1 MNNELLVQSLR
12 KYQLEAVEAANA
24 ATENCLLDLPTG
36 SGKSHIIAGICATN
50 PTKRVL
56 ILSHVQEIL
65 LQNVDKLKQYIDP
78 SLVGIYS
85 AGLGFREFKYHCVAS
100 IQSVYN
106 RSPYLT
112 EYDIIIIDEA
122 HMVPPAGEGR
132 YQTLLGSLPNKKVIG
147 LTATPYRLSSGYL
160 TDGPIFKTVAY
171 TADIVKLIEEGYL
184 CSLVAKSSAHTYDT
198 TGIKKIAG
206 DFSKKDLLNKF
217 DKAIYTTHIVKELVT
232 KYQHRN
238 SWLIFAIDI
247 SHAEHVTEELSKYG
261 IRAGVLH
268 SQKKNNRQELID
280 KFKAKEIQAL
290 VNVEILTTG
299 FDAPNVD
306 MIVLLRPTESPG
318 LHVQMIGRGLR
329 PAPGKENCLIL
340 DYARNVER
348 LGPINDVQVKSKD
361 PSQKKEASE
370 KPCKV
375 CPTCLEILPV
385 NTKICPSCKYTFELA
400 ERGKQL
406 KTSASTKDIILT
418 KPKEKFTTYT
428 VEHVYYYRHK
438 KTGSPDCLRVSYQC
452 GLLVFNQ
459 YVLLEHYGRPALA
472 ANAWWLYRAR
482 TTPPNTVTEA
492 LERTRE
498 LKPVKAITVYNQG
511 KYPEIVRV
519 AFNE

>member
-1 MNNELLVQSLR
+1 MNNEQLVQSLR
-12 KYQLEAVEAANA
+12 KYQYDAVLAANA
-24 ATENCLLDLPTG
+24 ATDNCLLVLPTG

-50 PTKRVL
+50 PTKRIL

-85 AGLGFREFKYHCVAS
+85 AGLGFRELKYHCVAS

-106 RSPYLT
+106 RGPYLT
-112 EYDIIIIDEA
+112 EYDIILIDEA
-122 HMVPPAGEGR
+122 HMVPHGGEGR
-132 YQTLLGSLPNKKVIG
+132 YRTLMASLPNKKVIG

-160 TDGPIFKTVAY
+160 VDGPLFKSIAY
-171 TADIVKLIEEGYL
+171 SADIVELIEQGYL
-184 CSLVAKSSAHTYDT
+184 CALTAKSSKHTYDT
-198 TGIKKIAG
+198 TGIKKVAG
-206 DFSKKDLLNKF
+206 DFSKKDLLDKF
-217 DKAIYTTHIVKELVT
+217 DKEVYTKHIVHELAT
-232 KYQHRN
+232 KYKHRQ

-247 SHAEHVTEELSKYG
+247 SHAEHVTEELKKYG
-261 IRAGVLH
+261 IKADVLH
-268 SQKKNNRQELID
+268 SQKKTNRQEVID
-280 KFKAKEIQAL
+280 KFKTKEIQAL

-329 PAPGKENCLIL
+329 PFPGKENCLIL

-348 LGPINDVQVKSKD
+348 LGPINDVQVKTKEAN
-361 PSQKKEASE
+361 QKKNAED

-375 CPTCLEILPV
+375 CPACLEILPV
-385 NTKICPSCKYTFELA
+385 NTKVCPSCKHTFELA
-400 ERGKQL
+400 ERGKRLQ
-406 KTSASTKDIILT
+406 TSASTKEIILT
-418 KPKEKFTTYT
+418 KPKEKFTTYN
-428 VEHVYYYRHK
+428 VEKVYYHRHK
-438 KTGSPDCLRVSYQC
+438 KPGSPDCMRVAYQA
-452 GLLVFNQ
+452 GVLVFNQ
-459 YVLLEHYGRPALA
+459 YVLLEHYGRPRLA
-472 ANAWWLYRAR
+472 ATAWWQFHAK
-482 TTPPNTVTEA
+482 TSPPKTITEA